1 MVSFVKGD
9 RVSISVNLIRISQ
22 KDFEAATV
30 LFEKGF
36 YPQAIFMLQ
45 QSLEKAVK
53 AMLLKIGI
61 VEPEEVKNKIKHS
74 VAKKTLEMLADKLP
88 KRIMEILATILKQ
101 PKSGFEEI
109 RKELVW
115 DIIEVA
121 VPFYED
127 FLREKDELFKAMDEI
142 GRKALCQIN
151 EELDEKIASSAW
163 SMTSLP
169 EEIIEKIILKL
180 LRYKEFFKLSE
191 EQINELS
198 AYVYLTITS
207 SLLMI
212 WHIPFEP
219 NIERLRYQLPSIGE
233 NTVLF
238 QWSKGLI
245 EHIKKTNMLK
255 RLKEF
260 IEGKKSLESEKI
272 LDAIKKYLAL

>member
-1 MVSFVKGD
+1 
-9 RVSISVNLIRISQ
+9 
-22 KDFEAATV
+22 
-30 LFEKGF
+30 
-36 YPQAIFMLQ
+36 MLQ